1 MREQFVVS
9 TDICWRRAGLLPVD
23 RPVFRE
29 APRHS
34 RGQLL
39 QGFGGILRIGHADSL
54 RLAVRHPGRPGSAM
68 LGIQDEPE
76 AGSEFLELVPGERV
90 MVTWHEAQQDE
101 FSIVA
106 DRVERS

>member
-1 MREQFVVS
+1 
-9 TDICWRRAGLLPVD
+9 
-23 RPVFRE
+23 
-29 APRHS
+29 
-34 RGQLL
+34 
-39 QGFGGILRIGHADSL
+39 
-54 RLAVRHPGRPGSAM
+54 M